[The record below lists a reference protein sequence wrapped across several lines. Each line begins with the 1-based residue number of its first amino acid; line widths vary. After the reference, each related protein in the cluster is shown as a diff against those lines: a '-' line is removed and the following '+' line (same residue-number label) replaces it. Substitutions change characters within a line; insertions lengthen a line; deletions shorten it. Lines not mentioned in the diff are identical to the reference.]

1 VTPYVFIVGLLM
13 LVSLGIHASLLRAS
27 GDSIAQYTTKS
38 VAFHFSGAGE
48 ASASGSESKNF
59 NVKFDQESVK
69 KVSDDQYWNGFAE
82 TLSPLWVVGAF
93 AGCLLASFLLGL
105 RVDLNEFSMHYLYRN
120 RLVRC
125 YLGASHRERV
135 PNPFTG
141 FDSHDDIPLAD
152 LSAERGYDG
161 PIPIFGAAL
170 NLVHGQDLAWQERKA
185 ESFVMTPKF
194 CGFDVWFEQ
203 LPRPGQGEK
212 TDLEQFGYRP
222 TDEFAYQNG
231 LFLGT
236 AMAISGAA
244 ASPNMGYLS
253 SPALGF
259 LMTVFNVRLG
269 WWVGNPRHSHAWK
282 NAGPFIGLAYLLV
295 ELFGFTDDSRKYVY
309 LSDGGH
315 FDNLGIYELVK
326 RRCRLILAC
335 DADAD
340 KNLSFDNLAS
350 VIRMCR
356 SDMGI
361 EITLRTDKIV
371 ASGTPPY
378 SKWHCAIGE
387 IQYKL
392 SDPHAENGILIY
404 LKSSLTSDEPTD
416 VLNYK
421 ARYPDFPHQST
432 AEQWFTESQ
441 FESYRALGRHIIE
454 SLLDGIDANGFV
466 NLKPWI

>member
-1 VTPYVFIVGLLM
+1 
-13 LVSLGIHASLLRAS
+13 
-27 GDSIAQYTTKS
+27 
-38 VAFHFSGAGE
+38 
-48 ASASGSESKNF
+48 
-59 NVKFDQESVK
+59 
-69 KVSDDQYWNGFAE
+69 
-82 TLSPLWVVGAF
+82 
-93 AGCLLASFLLGL
+93 
-105 RVDLNEFSMHYLYRN
+105 
-120 RLVRC
+120 
-125 YLGASHRERV
+125 
-135 PNPFTG
+135 
-141 FDSHDDIPLAD
+141 
-152 LSAERGYDG
+152 
-161 PIPIFGAAL
+161 
-170 NLVHGQDLAWQERKA
+170 
-185 ESFVMTPKF
+185 MTPKY
-194 CGFDVWFEQ
+194 CGYDVWFEQ

-212 TDLEQFGYRP
+212 ADLEQFGYRP
-222 TDEFAYQNG
+222 TKDFAYEGG

-269 WWVGNPRHSHAWK
+269 WWVGNPRHSKSWK

-295 ELFGFTDDSRKYVY
+295 ELFGFTDDTRKYVY

-340 KNLSFDNLAS
+340 KNLAFDNLAS

-361 EITLRTDKIV
+361 EITLRTDKIM

-392 SDPHAENGILIY
+392 SDPEAENGILIY

-454 SLLDGIDANGFV
+454 SLLDGIDVSGFV
-466 NLKPWI
+466 NSQDVDLTTLLDGLEGR